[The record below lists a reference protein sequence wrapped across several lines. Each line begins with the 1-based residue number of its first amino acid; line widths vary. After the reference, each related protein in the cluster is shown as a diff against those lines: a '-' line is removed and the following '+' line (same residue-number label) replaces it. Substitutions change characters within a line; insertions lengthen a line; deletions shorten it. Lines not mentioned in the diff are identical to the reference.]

1 MEILRGQ
8 IGSTDPKRYVRGTAA
23 LSKLLASLALV
34 LAANLSL
41 SKMGI
46 RLETPT

>member
-8 IGSTDPKRYVRGTAA
+8 IGSTDPKRYVRVTAA

-34 LAANLSL
+34 LTAHLSL